1 MRLALLLIAALIG
14 IFLIV
19 YGSLAACRGDLFL
32 RFHDTFVDRSTWN
45 RNAGW
50 RKHVNDTEFK
60 SMGMLFVIAGAFIL
74 VVMLTKLLALNA

>member
-1 MRLALLLIAALIG
+1 MRPVLLLLATSFG
-14 IFLIV
+14 VFLIV
-19 YGSLAACRGDLFL
+19 YGSLAAWRGDLFL

-60 SMGMLFVIAGAFIL
+60 SMGIVFVIAGAFIL